1 MILKGY
7 TKNIVVVKN
16 LENQLIEEAFLILKK
31 EAREEATETDIVRE
45 ANMLI
50 SGCDIRAKKKAPL
63 GGLGSG
69 QLRLTAD
76 VKQRPEQP
84 GKQTRAAVNNDLHA
98 VPLLF
103 GK

>member
-1 MILKGY
+1 MRHGERIMILKGY

-50 SGCDIRAKKKAPL
+50 SGCDIRAKKKAAL
-63 GGLGSG
+63 GGAVCFLLGALASG
-69 QLRLTAD
+69 FALS
-76 VKQRPEQP
+76 
-84 GKQTRAAVNNDLHA
+84 
-98 VPLLF
+98 LLF
-103 GK
+103 ICIGVL

>member
-1 MILKGY
+1 MRHGERIMILKGY

-50 SGCDIRAKKKAPL
+50 SGCDIREI
-63 GGLGSG
+63 G
-69 QLRLTAD
+69 
-76 VKQRPEQP
+76 
-84 GKQTRAAVNNDLHA
+84 RAHV
-98 VPLLF
+98 
-103 GK
+103 

>member
-1 MILKGY
+1 MRHGERIMILKGY

-50 SGCDIRAKKKAPL
+50 SGCDIRAKKKASL
-63 GGLGSG
+63 GGAVCFLLGALASG
-69 QLRLTAD
+69 FALS
-76 VKQRPEQP
+76 
-84 GKQTRAAVNNDLHA
+84 
-98 VPLLF
+98 LLF
-103 GK
+103 ICIGVL

>member
-1 MILKGY
+1 MRHGERIMILKGY

-45 ANMLI
+45 ANMMI

-63 GGLGSG
+63 GGAVCFLLGALASG
-69 QLRLTAD
+69 FALS
-76 VKQRPEQP
+76 
-84 GKQTRAAVNNDLHA
+84 
-98 VPLLF
+98 LLF
-103 GK
+103 ICIGVL